1 MPRKPA
7 RSREESSRCARSAAA
22 SWRARA
28 SFFSTSRLSA
38 FPRASSAR
46 CSPRS
51 PRFARAGVTVLLVEQ
66 NVAHALA
73 LADHACVL
81 ETGRV
86 TLTGCAQDLAG
97 DPRVKEKFL
106 GVSGV

>member
-1 MPRKPA
+1 
-7 RSREESSRCARSAAA
+7 
-22 SWRARA
+22 
-28 SFFSTSRLSA
+28 
-38 FPRASSAR
+38 
-46 CSPRS
+46 
-51 PRFARAGVTVLLVEQ
+51 VTVLLVEQ

-86 TLTGCAQDLAG
+86 TLAGRARDLAG